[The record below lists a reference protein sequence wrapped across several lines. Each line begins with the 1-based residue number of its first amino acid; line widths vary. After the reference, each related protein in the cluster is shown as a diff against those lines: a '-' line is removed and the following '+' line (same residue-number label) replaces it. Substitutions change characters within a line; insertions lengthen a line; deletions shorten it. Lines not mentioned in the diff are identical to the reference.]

1 MNSSLGDCLCAT
13 KAGRPKD
20 DTASDGWWWLALEDG
35 AKAKVR
41 VLVAL
46 AERTAAMARAEML
59 NFILGLLKGFP
70 NVLVF
75 YALAAMGSE
84 EEECKVPSRRFK
96 KIKKH
101 ALWRCGARAK
111 IALLHEG
118 QAATIRPASKESAL
132 VSSHQLLHVPT
143 VRVGTCTRVGAGF
156 RCEGG

>member
-20 DTASDGWWWLALEDG
+20 GAASDGWWWLALEDG

-96 KIKKH
+96 KKH
-101 ALWRCGARAK
+101 ALWRARQNCTTN
-111 IALLHEG
+111 EG
-118 QAATIRPASKESAL
+118 QAATIRPAYAYLPVHVSFRQGICAL
-132 VSSHQLLHVPT
+132 V
-143 VRVGTCTRVGAGF
+143 
-156 RCEGG
+156 